1 MKNLNL
7 KMLAAALPLAALV
20 LAGCGPQTR
29 YYWGNYE
36 ELVYTNYSSPGSVP
50 LGKQIQI
57 LQGDAQK
64 AQKAGKPLPPGFHAQ
79 LGYLFAQQGNADLA
93 KEQFET
99 EKQLF
104 PESTVMM
111 DRLIAN
117 MARKP

>member
-20 LAGCGPQTR
+20 LAGCGTPTK

-36 ELVYTNYSSPGSVP
+36 ELVYANYAKPGAVA
-50 LGKQIQI
+50 LDKQIQI

-64 AQKAGKPLPPGFHAQ
+64 AQKEGRPLPPGFHAQ
-79 LGYLFAQQGNADLA
+79 LGYLYAQQGSADQA
-93 KEQFET
+93 KVQFET

-104 PESTVMM
+104 PESTVLM

-117 MARKP
+117 MARK